1 MHNVTWDCANFQG
14 LDNCFD
20 FTGQSLQSICN
31 GIFNPILVWVVFFLL
46 SVCKLSQV
54 LYSHLGLDIG
64 EVVLMIKS
72 TLHIVFVVM
81 MLTNILVSG

>member
-1 MHNVTWDCANFQG
+1 MHNVIWECTNFQG

-31 GIFNPILVWVVFFLL
+31 GIFNPVLVLGFFFLL

-54 LYSHLGLDIG
+54 LYSHFVLEIG

-72 TLHIVFVVM
+72 TLHIVFVAM
-81 MLTNILVSG
+81 MPTNIFVSG